1 MRTPLLL
8 LSSLLVLAACDDKKP
23 LADTTAASATT
34 SPAIAS
40 AAPSASVAPTASASA
55 QPSAS
60 AGASASAAASAAPSG
75 KPSFG
80 CKTKVGDA
88 KVDVEAFDVPKGAPI
103 ATVKVEG
110 KTPRSF
116 TATTQPHA
124 ATYTLV
130 FSGYGAGDKHPAA
143 EPAYIAGTTVL
154 GRLVANG
161 DKMEFYAD
169 KGFPTHPAKDG
180 PYVCEK

>member
-8 LSSLLVLAACDDKKP
+8 LSSLLLLAACDDKKP
-23 LADTTAASATT
+23 LVDTTAASATT
-34 SPAIAS
+34 SPAIAT
-40 AAPSASVAPTASASA
+40 AAPSASATASASASASA

-60 AGASASAAASAAPSG
+60 AAASAVPSG

-88 KVDVEAFDVPKGAPI
+88 KVVIEAFDVPKGAPI
-103 ATVKVEG
+103 ATVKIEG

-130 FSGYGAGDKHPAA
+130 FSGYGEGDKHPAA
-143 EPAYIAGTTVL
+143 EPAYVAGTTVL
-154 GRLVANG
+154 GRLVANM
-161 DKMEFYAD
+161 DKMELYVD

-180 PYVCEK
+180 PYVCDK

>member
-1 MRTPLLL
+1 MRTTPSLLL
-8 LSSLLVLAACDDKKP
+8 FLLSPILVLACDDKKP
-23 LADTTAASATT
+23 AGTTAASATAAT
-34 SPAIAS
+34 SAPATTIV
-40 AAPSASVAPTASASA
+40 APSATASA

-60 AGASASAAASAAPSG
+60 ASASASASPPADA
-75 KPSFG
+75 KPMFG

-88 KVDVEAFDVPKGAPI
+88 KTSVEVFTVTKGAPI
-103 ATVKVEG
+103 ATVKVES
-110 KTPRSF
+110 KPAARSF

-130 FSGYGAGDKHPAA
+130 FAGYGDSDKHPAS
-143 EPAYIAGTTVL
+143 EPAYVAGTTVL

>member
-8 LSSLLVLAACDDKKP
+8 LSSLLLLAACDDKKP
-23 LADTTAASATT
+23 AADTSAASATAAT
-34 SPAIAS
+34 SAPATTIVPPAMTAS
-40 AAPSASVAPTASASA
+40 AAPSASA

-60 AGASASAAASAAPSG
+60 AASPPADA
-75 KPSFG
+75 KPMFG

-88 KVDVEAFDVPKGAPI
+88 KLDVEVYEVPKASPV
-103 ATVKVEG
+103 ATVKVDAKSG
-110 KTPRSF
+110 ARSF
-116 TATTQPHA
+116 KATTQPHA

-130 FSGYGAGDKHPAA
+130 FSGYGESDKHAAA
-143 EPAYIAGTTVL
+143 EPAYVAGTTVL

-161 DKMEFYAD
+161 DKMEFFAD